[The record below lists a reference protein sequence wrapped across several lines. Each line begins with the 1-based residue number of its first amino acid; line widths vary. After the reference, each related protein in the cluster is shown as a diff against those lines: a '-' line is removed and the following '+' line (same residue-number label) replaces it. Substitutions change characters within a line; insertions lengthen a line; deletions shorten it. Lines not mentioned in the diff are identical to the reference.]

1 MKPAVDNT
9 SNAQKS
15 IEAQLAWAPYFPL
28 GAIFARLGEAEDRLE
43 REIQAP
49 EIKNEIPLC

>member
-1 MKPAVDNT
+1 MDNT

-15 IEAQLAWAPYFPL
+15 IEAQLAWAPYFLL
-28 GAIFARLGEAEDRLE
+28 GAISARLGEAGDRLQ

-49 EIKNEIPLC
+49 EIKNEIQLY